1 MSKSPPSAVAEQL
14 PRQVVLID
22 ILRQQILDLEALR
35 KEVAEAEKR
44 AAGSARIIRNPAVD
58 RLSSAHAP
66 NPSNYRL
73 RSPRPL

>member
-44 AAGSARIIRNPAVD
+44 GGVREDYSQ
-58 RLSSAHAP
+58 SS
-66 NPSNYRL
+66 R
-73 RSPRPL
+73 

>member
-22 ILRQQILDLEALR
+22 TLRQQILDLEALR

-44 AAGSARIIRNPAVD
+44 GGVRED
-58 RLSSAHAP
+58 
-66 NPSNYRL
+66 
-73 RSPRPL
+73 